1 MNFEKISKAE
11 NASNSEM
18 YRLNCDDRSHNANQ
32 SLFFCLLVISVA
44 LKGTLLHIKALLC
57 RHIMERAERFLKID
71 DVVARSGL
79 AKTSIYRR
87 IRSGQFPK
95 SINLGG
101 RRVVWLESEL
111 NEWMNAQIERNQREQ
126 QNAKQS
132 RSI

>member
-1 MNFEKISKAE
+1 
-11 NASNSEM
+11 M

-32 SLFFCLLVISVA
+32 SLFFGLLVISMA